1 MTVLLD
7 TATRKV
13 RDREVTYIWK
23 SLDLSTVRMG
33 ETDLWGEMIQ
43 LSFTHNPKRK
53 QYEAT
58 IRRVLWQPSGNME
71 VWSFE
76 VFNRT
81 EYPAVTFATLATNR
95 YSDKAFA
102 DFERAILGNIETLE
116 AENEVLADLLARTLT
131 Y

>member
-13 RDREVTYIWK
+13 RDREVTYLWK
-23 SLDLSTVRMG
+23 SLDLSIARMG

-43 LSFTHNPKRK
+43 LSFTHNKKRK

-58 IRRVLWQPSGNME
+58 VRRLVWQPSGNME

-81 EYPAVTFATLATNR
+81 EYPAHTFATQTANR
-95 YSDKAFA
+95 YSDKSFA
-102 DFERAILGNIETLE
+102 DFERGVLADIETYE
-116 AENEVLADLLARTLT
+116 AQSAVLADLLARTLT